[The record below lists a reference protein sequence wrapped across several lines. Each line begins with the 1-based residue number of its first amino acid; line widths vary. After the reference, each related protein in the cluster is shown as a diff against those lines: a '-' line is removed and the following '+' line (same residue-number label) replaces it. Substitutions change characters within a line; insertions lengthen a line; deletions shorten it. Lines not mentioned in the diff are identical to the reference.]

1 MIIDENLNNNNTY
14 NNAVTRE
21 NYDEFCNNVKKKAYK
36 KGYSQFIGEL
46 YNNELITSDM
56 VIENLNI
63 IINNINLKI
72 DEEPTSAFV
81 EDNILCF
88 CMIINTLNNKNVI
101 IPHLESIKL
110 IINKKGLPKRL
121 KFMLMDLR
129 EIKSTIKSV

>member
-1 MIIDENLNNNNTY
+1 
-14 NNAVTRE
+14 
-21 NYDEFCNNVKKKAYK
+21 
-36 KGYSQFIGEL
+36 
-46 YNNELITSDM
+46 M

-72 DEEPTSAFV
+72 DEEPSSAFV

-88 CMIINTLNNKNVI
+88 CMIINTLSNKIVI
-101 IPHLESIKL
+101 IKPHMESINV
-110 IINKKGLPKRL
+110 IINKKRLPKRL